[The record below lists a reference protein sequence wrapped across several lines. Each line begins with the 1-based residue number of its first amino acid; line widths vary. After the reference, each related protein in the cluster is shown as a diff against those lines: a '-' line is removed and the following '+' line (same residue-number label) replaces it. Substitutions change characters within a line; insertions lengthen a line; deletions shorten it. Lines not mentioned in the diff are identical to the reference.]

1 MTISLLNE
9 IRLNDLHARSP
20 ALFSTL
26 PFVPTEQPGDLPLK
40 SGPVVMRAP
49 GRFQDIAV

>member
-1 MTISLLNE
+1 MDMHTNKELQIFLD
-9 IRLNDLHARSP
+9 I
-20 ALFSTL
+20 L
-26 PFVPTEQPGDLPLK
+26 PFDGTVIHVNGIIDLPLK